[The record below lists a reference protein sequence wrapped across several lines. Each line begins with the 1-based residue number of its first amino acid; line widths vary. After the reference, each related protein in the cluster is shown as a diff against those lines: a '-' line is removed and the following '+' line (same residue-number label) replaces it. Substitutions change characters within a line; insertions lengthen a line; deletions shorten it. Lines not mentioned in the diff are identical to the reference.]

1 MLKLE
6 NGEYKETNA
15 KVYFNK
21 EDTLFDVAKK
31 VNENIKLCQSSSDK
45 TDDTLMNIV
54 TKLPSPII
62 NFAVI
67 LVKKFSDW
75 GYYP

>member
-31 VNENIKLCQSSSDK
+31 VNENIKLCQSSS
-45 TDDTLMNIV
+45 
-54 TKLPSPII
+54 
-62 NFAVI
+62 
-67 LVKKFSDW
+67 
-75 GYYP
+75 

>member
-62 NFAVI
+62 NFRNI
-67 LVKKFSDW
+67 
-75 GYYP
+75 G